1 MVGPRSPHARSSPH
15 ANAMTPIAFAGPT
28 ELWIVLAIVVV
39 IFGARKL
46 PELARAMGSSITQFK
61 HGLKEE
67 PGQLEEGADGD
78 ADEGDTNKEEG

>member
-1 MVGPRSPHARSSPH
+1 MPL
-15 ANAMTPIAFAGPT
+15 AFTGPT

-61 HGLKEE
+61 QGLKEE
-67 PGQLEEGADGD
+67 PSQLEDGSADNGADG
-78 ADEGDTNKEEG
+78 ANKEEA